1 MSATDNGQEQGPNG
15 RPQGEAGASG
25 TRLPSNGLR
34 MPAPE
39 DEAVTA
45 LVRKAA
51 AWAWRLLLILGA
63 AVAVLWVVTHLEMV
77 FVPLALALIL
87 TALLVPGVD
96 WLDKRGVPRAGA
108 VFLLL
113 LSGFVVI
120 GGILAFVV
128 IEFID
133 GLPALVD
140 QVANSV
146 NSLRDWLIKGPA
158 HLTKDQIDQA
168 SKSAVEALRNN
179 QNRVTSGALST
190 ATTVTK
196 IVTGALITLFTL
208 IFFLHGGRNIYQF
221 VTRMFPVQ
229 VRDKV
234 REAGKAGFGALMGYI
249 RGSFVVAL
257 VEAVGIGVGLVIL
270 GVPLA
275 LPLAS
280 LVFMGAFIPLVGLV
294 VAGGVAIVVALLA
307 KGILYALITLA
318 IVIVVNQLEAHV
330 LQPLVMGRA
339 VSVHPLAV
347 LLGIT
352 AGGVLAGIVGAL
364 FAVPTIAFC
373 DRAARVL
380 LARPDEV
387 GEPGEHSNHGDS
399 SAMNAKPTKPGR
411 GATP

>member
-1 MSATDNGQEQGPNG
+1 
-15 RPQGEAGASG
+15 
-25 TRLPSNGLR
+25 
-34 MPAPE
+34 MPVTEDQSVAP
-39 DEAVTA
+39 

-51 AWAWRLLLILGA
+51 AWAWRLLLLIGA
-63 AVAVLWVVTHLEMV
+63 AVAVLWVISHLEMI

-87 TALLVPGVD
+87 AALLVPGVD
-96 WLDKRGVPRAGA
+96 WLDKHGVPRGGA

-113 LSGFVVI
+113 LFGFAVI

-128 IEFID
+128 IQFID
-133 GLPALVD
+133 GLPGLVD
-140 QVANSV
+140 QVTNSI
-146 NSLRDWLIKGPA
+146 NSARDWLIKGPA
-158 HLTKDQIDQA
+158 HLTKDQIDHA
-168 SKSAVEALRNN
+168 SRSAIEALRNN
-179 QNRVTSGALST
+179 QNKITSGALST
-190 ATTVTK
+190 AATVTK

-208 IFFLHGGRNIYQF
+208 IFFLYGGRKIYRF
-221 VTRMFPVQ
+221 VTQIFPTS

-249 RGSFVVAL
+249 RGSSVVAL
-257 VEAVGIGVGLVIL
+257 VEAVGIGAGLVIL
-270 GVPLA
+270 GIPLA

-294 VAGGVAIVVALLA
+294 ISGGIAIVVALLA
-307 KGILYALITLA
+307 KGLVYALITLA

-330 LQPLVMGRA
+330 LQPLVMGRS

-380 LARPDEV
+380 LARPEEV
-387 GEPGEHSNHGDS
+387 GELGEHPEDGGPVGIKAEPDK
-399 SAMNAKPTKPGR
+399 AG
-411 GATP
+411 